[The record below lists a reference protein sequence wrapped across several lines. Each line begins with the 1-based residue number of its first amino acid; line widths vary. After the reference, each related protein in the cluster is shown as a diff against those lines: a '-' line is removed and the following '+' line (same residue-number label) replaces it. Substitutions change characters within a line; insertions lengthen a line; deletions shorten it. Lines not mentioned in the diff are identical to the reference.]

1 MQVRFELIYKSKISY
16 LKVYLHEKTQVDA
29 RFDMTIKQEINKE
42 SYGKTWKR
50 RTFKQEEDANY
61 QNNTRCM

>member
-1 MQVRFELIYKSKISY
+1 MQVRFELIYRSKISY

-50 RTFKQEEDANY
+50 HIFKQEEDADY
-61 QNNTRCM
+61 QNNTGCM